1 MGKTQLMAN
10 IPSMLFGLVAAYM
23 ALMGVDGWG
32 WFLFLA
38 CLLAVGPGKRKE
50 S

>member
-1 MGKTQLMAN
+1 MGKTMVSAN
-10 IPSMLFGLVAAYM
+10 VPCMVVAGVSAYL
-23 ALMGVDGWG
+23 ALMDVSGWG